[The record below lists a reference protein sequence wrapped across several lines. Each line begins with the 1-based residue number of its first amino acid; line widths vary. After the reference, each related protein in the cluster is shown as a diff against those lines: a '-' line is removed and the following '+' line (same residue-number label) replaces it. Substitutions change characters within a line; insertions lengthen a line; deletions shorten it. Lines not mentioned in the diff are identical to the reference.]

1 MENSNIYESV
11 ANWWAD
17 KIRENNKNTKVSEAK
32 INIFKNC
39 LANLIEYSFKL
50 NGSITISMKSN
61 NILANSMLEVNILS
75 NDFLLLQDEMKLTPN
90 LITVYDQYGHLQSC
104 HTF

>member
-1 MENSNIYESV
+1 MENSNIYESA

-39 LANLIEYSFKL
+39 LANLIENSFKL

-61 NILANSMLEVNILS
+61 NILANSMLEANILS
-75 NDFLLLQDEMKLTPN
+75 NDFLLLRDEMKLTPS
-90 LITVYDQYGHLQSC
+90 LITVYDQYCHLQSC
-104 HTF
+104 HSI